1 MLTYLALRLK
11 LPSRVRHRNRP
22 FTYFQHGFLQPVSF
36 TLTLAQS
43 MVLRRNAESRPHP
56 RATQAESAFKQDSQV
71 TGAQSVRGV
80 GERRSEGQGQI
91 VLCLE
96 GCSED
101 SGFSLRAVEGF
112 EQEIPMI

>member
-1 MLTYLALRLK
+1 M
-11 LPSRVRHRNRP
+11 
-22 FTYFQHGFLQPVSF
+22 
-36 TLTLAQS
+36 
-43 MVLRRNAESRPHP
+43 
-56 RATQAESAFKQDSQV
+56 